1 MGHLLYA
8 RTAYLGFRLALLT
21 RAFLAISPPVLLSE
35 RHTNKGQEFFGLL
48 VGLGARNDGDIH
60 TFGLLDVVVIN
71 FRENK
76 LLPNTESIVAPSVK
90 TPGRDPFEVPYP
102 WKCDV
107 EKPVNEIV
115 HPHSSQGHTTPDGI
129 ALPELKISD

>member
-35 RHTNKGQEFFGLL
+35 RHADKSQELFGLF
-48 VGLGARNDGDIH
+48 VGLCARNDGDIH
-60 TFGLLDVVVIN
+60 TFCLLDIVVIN
-71 FRENK
+71 FRKNK
-76 LLPNTESIVAPSVK
+76 LFPDTEGIITPSVK
-90 TPGRDPFEVPYP
+90 TPGGDSLEVPYP
-102 WKCDV
+102 WKCDI

-115 HPHSSQGHTTPDGI
+115 HPRSSQGHTTPNGV